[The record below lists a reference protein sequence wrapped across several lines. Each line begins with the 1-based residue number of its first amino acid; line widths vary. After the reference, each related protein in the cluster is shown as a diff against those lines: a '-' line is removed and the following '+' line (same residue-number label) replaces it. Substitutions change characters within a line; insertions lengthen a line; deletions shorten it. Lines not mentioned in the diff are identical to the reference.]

1 MPRIRSYW
9 TALFLLLLLTLVAGG
24 CGHLT
29 DSCGPETRD
38 VTAST
43 SESTSGLSD
52 YAEVMLTQD
61 RGTPG
66 SFYWHIQG
74 PALSPGEVDPYPYEE
89 HVLAARLLDGGADM
103 ALLLELPVRLF
114 EGLVGI
120 GGDLPSYTGPISF
133 DQLFA
138 LVQAE
143 RTVLDVTTDIPGQER
158 MLRPLET
165 VVFRDWR
172 RVPCD

>member
-1 MPRIRSYW
+1 MPPIRSYW
-9 TALFLLLLLTLVAGG
+9 TALFVSLLLTLVAAG

-43 SESTSGLSD
+43 SGSTSGLSD
-52 YAEVMLTQD
+52 YAQVLLAQD
-61 RGTPG
+61 RGGPG
-66 SFYWHIQG
+66 SLYWLIQG
-74 PALSPGEVDPYPYEE
+74 PNLPLGEVDPYPYEE
-89 HVLAARLLDGGADM
+89 HVLAARLLDGEADS
-103 ALLLELPVRLF
+103 ALLLDLPVRRF
-114 EGLVGI
+114 DGLAGI

-138 LVQAE
+138 LVQAG

-158 MLRPLET
+158 MLRPLQT